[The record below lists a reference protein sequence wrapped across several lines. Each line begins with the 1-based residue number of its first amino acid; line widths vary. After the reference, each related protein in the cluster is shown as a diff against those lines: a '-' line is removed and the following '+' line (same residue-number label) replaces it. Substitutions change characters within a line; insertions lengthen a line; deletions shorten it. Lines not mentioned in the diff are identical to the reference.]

1 MGKGKYRAVFIKDVD
16 ASGLKKAL
24 SDQRCVVG
32 IDMAKADFFASVMD
46 ASRQVRVT
54 VKWTHPADSREFVEF
69 VSMLSEDATVELAM
83 EPTGVYGDALR
94 ERLLRRGHALYR
106 VSPKRAHDAA
116 EVYDGVPSLHD
127 AKSAAIIARLHQDGA
142 SEPWPVLS
150 DHERGLTAAL
160 RVLELHDKQMQRNIG
175 QLEACVS
182 RHWPELTTI
191 MSLTRATLVEL
202 LATYGGPAAVA
213 RDPDG
218 ARELMRRVGRH
229 MLASE
234 TIEAVVASAH
244 SSFGM
249 GQTDEETRMV
259 RAIAAECRRHQL
271 ASNKARR
278 RVERLSVSD
287 GASLNIGKV
296 VGKTT
301 AAVLTAS
308 VGTATKYET
317 ASAYE
322 KSFGLNLK
330 EKSSGRRKGALHI
343 TKRGPGVARRYLY
356 LAVLRLLQTDE
367 VIQAWYA
374 KKAKRDGGCKQKAI
388 IAIMRKLVRALWHVA
403 RGNAFDSTKLYDVSR
418 LELEEVPTM

>member
-32 IDMAKADFFASVMD
+32 IDVAKADFFASVMD

-83 EPTGVYGDALR
+83 KPTGVYGGALR

-234 TIEAVVASAH
+234 IIEAVVASAH

-418 LELEEVPTM
+418 LELEEVATM

>member
-1 MGKGKYRAVFIKDVD
+1 
-16 ASGLKKAL
+16 
-24 SDQRCVVG
+24 
-32 IDMAKADFFASVMD
+32 
-46 ASRQVRVT
+46 
-54 VKWTHPADSREFVEF
+54 
-69 VSMLSEDATVELAM
+69 
-83 EPTGVYGDALR
+83 
-94 ERLLRRGHALYR
+94 
-106 VSPKRAHDAA
+106 
-116 EVYDGVPSLHD
+116 
-127 AKSAAIIARLHQDGA
+127 
-142 SEPWPVLS
+142 
-150 DHERGLTAAL
+150 
-160 RVLELHDKQMQRNIG
+160 
-175 QLEACVS
+175 
-182 RHWPELTTI
+182 
-191 MSLTRATLVEL
+191 
-202 LATYGGPAAVA
+202 
-213 RDPDG
+213 
-218 ARELMRRVGRH
+218 

-234 TIEAVVASAH
+234 IIEAVVASAH

-343 TKRGPGVARRYLY
+343 TKRGPGNTQHEDLF
-356 LAVLRLLQTDE
+356 LDCLHSLRPLQ
-367 VIQAWYA
+367 
-374 KKAKRDGGCKQKAI
+374 
-388 IAIMRKLVRALWHVA
+388 
-403 RGNAFDSTKLYDVSR
+403 
-418 LELEEVPTM
+418 